1 MVRGTNRCRDRRVAA
16 MIVGI
21 LPSLLYVVRGL
32 TVGNHANGV
41 RSVLFLLES
50 TVQNYENA
58 GTVVASTKST
68 LNKRKKI
75 FVNLKI
81 SINTAG

>member
-1 MVRGTNRCRDRRVAA
+1 MPRQTCGCYDSRYITF
-16 MIVGI
+16 
-21 LPSLLYVVRGL
+21 PVVCCTRSYGL
-32 TVGNHANGV
+32 GNHANGV